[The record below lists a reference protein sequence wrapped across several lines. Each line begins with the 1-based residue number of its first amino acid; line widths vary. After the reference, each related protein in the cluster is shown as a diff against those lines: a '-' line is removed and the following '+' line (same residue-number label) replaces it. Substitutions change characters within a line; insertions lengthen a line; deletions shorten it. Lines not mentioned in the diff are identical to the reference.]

1 MQTAIVRHILVKDKD
16 LAEQLKKKLQ
26 SGADFAKVAKQY
38 STCNSAKRGG
48 ELGEVKKGQLVPVI
62 DKVVF
67 TAAERV
73 LQGPIKSQFGYH
85 LLEVK
90 FRMGSLR

>member
-26 SGADFAKVAKQY
+26 SGADFAKLAKQY

-62 DKVVF
+62 DKVVL
-67 TAAERV
+67 R
-73 LQGPIKSQFGYH
+73 
-85 LLEVK
+85 LLNVYYK
-90 FRMGSLR
+90 AQSKASLAITS

>member
-1 MQTAIVRHILVKDKD
+1 MKTAIVRHILVKDKET
-16 LAEQLKKKLQ
+16 AEQLKKKIQ
-26 SGADFAKVAKQY
+26 SGADFAKIAKQH

-62 DKVVF
+62 DKLVF

-73 LQGPIKSQFGYH
+73 LHGPVKSQFGFH
-85 LLEVK
+85 LVEIK
-90 FRMGSLR
+90 FRMEF

>member
-16 LAEQLKKKLQ
+16 LAEQLKR
-26 SGADFAKVAKQY
+26 SFKVALTLPNLP
-38 STCNSAKRGG
+38 SNT
-48 ELGEVKKGQLVPVI
+48 LPVI
-62 DKVVF
+62 RQNVVVNLVKSKRAIGTRHRQSCF

>member
-1 MQTAIVRHILVKDKD
+1 MVPTSQKLPSNIPPVIRQNVAVN
-16 LAEQLKKKLQ
+16 LAK
-26 SGADFAKVAKQY
+26 S
-38 STCNSAKRGG
+38 
-48 ELGEVKKGQLVPVI
+48 KGQLVPVI

>member
-1 MQTAIVRHILVKDKD
+1 MKSAIVRHILVKDKETC
-16 LAEQLKKKLQ
+16 EQLKRKIQ
-26 SGADFAKVAKQY
+26 AGADFAKIAKQF

-62 DKVVF
+62 DKLVF

-73 LQGPIKSQFGYH
+73 LHGPVKSQFGFH
-85 LLEVK
+85 LVEIK
-90 FRMGSLR
+90 FRMDK

>member
-16 LAEQLKKKLQ
+16 LAEQLKRSYKMVPTSQKLPSNIPPVIRQ
-26 SGADFAKVAKQY
+26 NVAVNLAK
-38 STCNSAKRGG
+38 S
-48 ELGEVKKGQLVPVI
+48 KGQLVPVI

>member
-16 LAEQLKKKLQ
+16 LAEQLKKRIQ
-26 SGADFAKVAKQY
+26 SGADFAKIAQQY

-48 ELGEVKKGQLVPVI
+48 ELGEVRKGQLVPVI
-62 DKVVF
+62 DKLVF

-73 LQGPIKSQFGYH
+73 LHGPVKSQFGFH

-90 FRMGSLR
+90 FRMGNLR

>member
-16 LAEQLKKKLQ
+16 LAEQLKR
-26 SGADFAKVAKQY
+26 SYKVGPTLPNLP
-38 STCNSAKRGG
+38 SNI
-48 ELGEVKKGQLVPVI
+48 LPVI
-62 DKVVF
+62 QLNVAVNLVKSKRTVGTCYRQSRF

>member
-26 SGADFAKVAKQY
+26 SGADFAKLAKQY

-48 ELGEVKKGQLVPVI
+48 ELGEVKKVN
-62 DKVVF
+62 
-67 TAAERV
+67 
-73 LQGPIKSQFGYH
+73 
-85 LLEVK
+85 
-90 FRMGSLR
+90 

>member
-1 MQTAIVRHILVKDKD
+1 MKSAIVRHILVKDKETC
-16 LAEQLKKKLQ
+16 EQLKRKIQ
-26 SGADFAKVAKQY
+26 AGAHFAKIAKQF

-62 DKVVF
+62 DKLVF

-73 LQGPIKSQFGYH
+73 LHGPVKSQFGFH
-85 LLEVK
+85 LVEIK
-90 FRMGSLR
+90 FRMD